1 MFLVNEQLQEE
12 LSYESGEVE
21 YNHEKINTKI
31 IKLKKKLEKIE
42 KDISSLQ
49 KRLKA
54 INRKK
59 GATYTIILKLKKQ
72 YEEEVCMINS
82 SLTN

>member
-12 LSYESGEVE
+12 HSYEYNSGQVE
-21 YNHEKINTKI
+21 HNHKKINIKI

-49 KRLKA
+49 KRLKDT
-54 INRKK
+54 NRKK
-59 GATYTIILKLKKQ
+59 GAAYSIILKLKKQ
-72 YEEEVCMINS
+72 YEEEVYMIN
-82 SLTN
+82 